1 MAPITD
7 LILTWTH
14 IGQALVGSI
23 GALALAKVKLV
34 CITLIGNADID
45 RADPGQPIASST
57 ADAARFAEKVA
68 PCQVDVAELSIED
81 ARFNVVDENPED
93 LVALEQA
100 SGQDF
105 NLSPHALGG
114 TSVRIDLV
122 VEDPDAAARR
132 AIAAGG
138 RELFPVADQPYG
150 WRQGRVIDPFGHH
163 WLIGK
168 PLS

>member
-1 MAPITD
+1 MGAIRLSKISRVPTRIFPF
-7 LILTWTH
+7 LTVRGAAAAIDYYKQAFNAEERSRIKTPS
-14 IGQALVGSI
+14 GQI
-23 GALALAKVKLV
+23 
-34 CITLIGNADID
+34 
-45 RADPGQPIASST
+45 
-57 ADAARFAEKVA
+57 
-68 PCQVDVAELSIED
+68 VAELSIED

-122 VEDPDAAARR
+122 VEDPDVVARR

-138 RELFPVADQPYG
+138 RELFPVVDRPYG